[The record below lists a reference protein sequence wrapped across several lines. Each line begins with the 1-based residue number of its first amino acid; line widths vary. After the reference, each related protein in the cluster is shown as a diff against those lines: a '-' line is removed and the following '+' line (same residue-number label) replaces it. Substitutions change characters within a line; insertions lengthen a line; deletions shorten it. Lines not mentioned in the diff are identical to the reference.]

1 MDSKDKKQLAKQ
13 RRDAAKQAQK
23 YHKEQEKQNKKSSAK
38 AVKSSSSKS
47 KIKEAVNERRAKRR
61 SERRNMTREEKYRRE
76 GEEKLRNLQPHDFEG
91 GYYIDEFS
99 EKQRQEKRAQ
109 EIRKQ
114 ENEVIHRNKK
124 PLTSKQ
130 IRKRRILISAGIFAA
145 VIIIGAILSL
155 TVLFKTEKID
165 IEGDVYYDDEQIIAF
180 SNVALQQNI
189 FLGGYQRDNPHGG
202 QPGALFHGIMIR
214 KRGNRQIRNF
224 IYRGKQ
230 PPVYLKKSL
239 RIGNKKHLAFGRP
252 LVMGSRH
259 RDHACHAKRTVILMD
274 LPYGIIPDIE
284 MPLSDIQ
291 EMFDIPGFD
300 NGVSFKGHSL
310 ETVPDFGNV
319 MAEPHADGLLHSHLF
334 H

>member
-114 ENEVIHRNKK
+114 ENEVIHRNNK
-124 PLTSKQ
+124 PGAIISFSLHTLDLFLK
-130 IRKRRILISAGIFAA
+130 RKRVKVIGSRIDITEDRGRTKHDGRLHRGDKCHIRAEHCIPRFNPICHKDQLQRFRSVGTADAVLPSDIRSESRFQFLHFAA
-145 VIIIGAILSL
+145 ADEVGAFQHAADSGVNRRLKSTILS
-155 TVLFKTEKID
+155 F
-165 IEGDVYYDDEQIIAF
+165 QINKF
-180 SNVALQQNI
+180 HNKLQ
-189 FLGGYQRDNPHGG
+189 
-202 QPGALFHGIMIR
+202 
-214 KRGNRQIRNF
+214 
-224 IYRGKQ
+224 
-230 PPVYLKKSL
+230 
-239 RIGNKKHLAFGRP
+239 
-252 LVMGSRH
+252 
-259 RDHACHAKRTVILMD
+259 
-274 LPYGIIPDIE
+274 
-284 MPLSDIQ
+284 
-291 EMFDIPGFD
+291 
-300 NGVSFKGHSL
+300 
-310 ETVPDFGNV
+310 
-319 MAEPHADGLLHSHLF
+319 
-334 H
+334 